1 MDYSGYTWLF
11 KSPGNKVTADEVRQ
25 ALVVLAVRRLAAEIC
40 F

>member
-11 KSPGNKVTADEVRQ
+11 KSPSKKVTADEVRQ
-25 ALVVLAVRRLAAEIC
+25 ALVVLTVRRLAAEIC